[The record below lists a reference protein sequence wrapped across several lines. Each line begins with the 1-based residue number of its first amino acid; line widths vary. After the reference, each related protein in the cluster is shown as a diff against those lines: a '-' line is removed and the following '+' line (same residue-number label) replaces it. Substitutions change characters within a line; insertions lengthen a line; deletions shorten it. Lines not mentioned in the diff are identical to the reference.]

1 MLDLKARRRI
11 YSSHGRLQHP
21 YVGGSVTEALKLMS
35 DDTHDDDIINLV
47 DPSEYE
53 DPVSQR
59 AMAFCHV
66 AKLADTV
73 QDEAVKELCLTML
86 RKLNASIRTPSTADL
101 RSIEGGHK

>member
-1 MLDLKARRRI
+1 
-11 YSSHGRLQHP
+11 
-21 YVGGSVTEALKLMS
+21 MS
-35 DDTHDDDIINLV
+35 DDSHDHTTDLT

-66 AKLADTV
+66 AKLADTIK
-73 QDEAVKELCLTML
+73 DEAVKELCLTML

-101 RSIEGGHK
+101 RSIEGGHR

>member
-1 MLDLKARRRI
+1 M
-11 YSSHGRLQHP
+11 
-21 YVGGSVTEALKLMS
+21 
-35 DDTHDDDIINLV
+35 INLD

-73 QDEAVKELCLTML
+73 QNETML
-86 RKLNASIRTPSTADL
+86 RPGTLLRFWSGKRVKRRAGLTLHDLHQERPRGLVRSAIVFMQLLAAQDVAEFNAIRFYRRHRL
-101 RSIEGGHK
+101 

>member
-1 MLDLKARRRI
+1 MYGLLN
-11 YSSHGRLQHP
+11 
-21 YVGGSVTEALKLMS
+21 EALRQDHTTDL
-35 DDTHDDDIINLV
+35 T

-66 AKLADTV
+66 AKLADTIK
-73 QDEAVKELCLTML
+73 DEAVKELCLTML